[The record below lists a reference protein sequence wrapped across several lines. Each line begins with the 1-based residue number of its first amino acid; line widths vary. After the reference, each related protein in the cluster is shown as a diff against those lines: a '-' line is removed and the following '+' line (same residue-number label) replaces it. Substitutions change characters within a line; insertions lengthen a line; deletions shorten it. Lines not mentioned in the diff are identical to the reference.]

1 MRKILWASAVVFL
14 VSNALT
20 AFAIKNGDLFSEKI
34 KFQGLN
40 NPDIGPEQLKGKVT
54 IINFWATWCEACK
67 IEIKEMEKEFAGLFS
82 NAKFNMMFVS
92 LDKDPAASLEWIQK
106 NTTNSAALIK
116 YLFKDPEFKIAEELQ
131 IDSFPYTVVIGPDLK
146 IVMIQKGF
154 EEGKGSTAALAKAAD
169 AALTS
174 IK

>member
-1 MRKILWASAVVFL
+1 MRQLIWTGVVVVLLAVTNSAL
-14 VSNALT
+14 
-20 AFAIKNGDLFSEKI
+20 AITNGDLFSEKI

-40 NPDIGPEQLKGKVT
+40 NPDIGPEQLKGKVSV
-54 IINFWATWCEACK
+54 INFWATWCEACK
-67 IEIKEMEKEFAGLFS
+67 VEIKEMEKEFAGLFP

-106 NTTNSAALIK
+106 NTTNAAGLVK
-116 YLFKDPEFKIAEELQ
+116 YLFKDPDFKIAEELQ
-131 IDSFPYTVVIGPDLK
+131 IDSFPFTVVIGPDLK
-146 IVMIQKGF
+146 IVLIQKGF
-154 EEGKGSTAALAKAAD
+154 EEGKGSTAAIAKAAE